1 MYVSVN
7 HDRLV
12 FLHKHPDYRVVRDL
26 DYITRSYESASC
38 FPIVPGAMDHL
49 TLTEL
54 QGLFRNTTGQASP
67 TSDEETL
74 RQWLLQI
81 AETLPNTDCTPMEV
95 QKQAEFLELRAT
107 DANPVPQ
114 GLIYVKG
121 SYVPGPSKGA
131 DLYSLTSTTDPAALL
146 PVARK
151 VVAERKLAAQQRANA
166 PREPSAPAAKR
177 PAPARANAVARP
189 KSGVCAAIHE
199 ALDLDYKM
207 TGVVPPRNRVKE
219 LALKNG
225 WSLSTAGVQ
234 YGAWRKQNNLP

>member
-1 MYVSVN
+1 MYVSVD

-12 FLHKHPDYRVVRDL
+12 FLHKHPDFRVVRDL

-38 FPIVPGAMDHL
+38 FPVPCAGAMDHL
-49 TLTEL
+49 SLVEL

-81 AETLPNTDCTPMEV
+81 AETLPDTNCVPAEV
-95 QKQAEFLELRAT
+95 QAQAEYLELRT
-107 DANPVPQ
+107 DKGAPVPQ
-114 GLIYVKG
+114 GLVYIKG
-121 SYVPGPSKGA
+121 SKLPGKAA
-131 DLYSLTSTTDPAALL
+131 DLYALTSTTDPAALL
-146 PVARK
+146 PYARK
-151 VVAERKLAAQQRANA
+151 VVAERKLAAQQRANTKV
-166 PREPSAPAAKR
+166 EPSAPGAPR
-177 PAPARANAVARP
+177 TAPARANAGARP

-207 TGVVPPRNRVKE
+207 TGLVPPRNRVKE
-219 LALKNG
+219 LAVKNG

-234 YGAWRKQNNLP
+234 YGVWRKQNNLP